1 MGDFYQNLIYSKD
14 DIITFPSGIPGFENN
29 RQFAIISVPEYAPF
43 DWLVC
48 VDGTRLRFAI
58 INPMLILPDYSP
70 NMVKEQLELLS
81 IQKPEDILL
90 YVIVTIN
97 ENPMN
102 STANFIGPV
111 VINKVKKI
119 GKQII
124 IDDDRY
130 NTQEPILRKK

>member
-14 DIITFPSGIPGFENN
+14 DVITFPSGIPGFEKN
-29 RQFAIISVPEYAPF
+29 RQFAIISTPEYAPF

-48 VDGTRLRFAI
+48 VDGTKLRFAI
-58 INPMLILPDYSP
+58 INPMLIQPDYSP
-70 NMVKEQLELLS
+70 NMVKEQLEVLS

-102 STANFIGPV
+102 STANFIGPI
-111 VINKVKKI
+111 VINKAKKI

-124 IDDDRY
+124 VDDDRY
-130 NTQEPILRKK
+130 STQEPILRKK

>member
-14 DIITFPSGIPGFENN
+14 DVITFPSGIPGFENN
-29 RQFAIISVPEYAPF
+29 RQFAIISTPEYAPF

-48 VDGTRLRFAI
+48 VDGTKLRFAI
-58 INPMLILPDYSP
+58 INPMLIQPDYSP
-70 NMVKEQLELLS
+70 NMVKEQLEVLS

-102 STANFIGPV
+102 STANFIGPI

-130 NTQEPILRKK
+130 STQEPILRKK